1 MDGHDREIW
10 AGCCRGT
17 LTSMVKI
24 KLYYCQ
30 HLYCT
35 DLTTKSSSAIH
46 LHFSF
51 SHDFDYHSSTSQTPS
66 SIGSISMSNEL
77 QYLRM
82 EDHDIIPSCLSAD
95 PHKPRDFLLHYMG
108 CEQFYQREEYLES
121 LTADQT
127 RQVEA
132 KLRRIQ
138 YLRDAIAADPDK
150 GAGLVQHLTASL
162 RAWRATKDY
171 QDGIVRIRRQRVQY
185 FAVNGTTQKDVVT
198 RAAHHPGE
206 YNPDMDTNA
215 YLIRFKNGRP
225 AHGMQ
230 DGRFHEQ
237 YPSLRIS
244 IQDLVYGKED
254 LSMLY
259 PPGNTINYFHF
270 PANNLLVSVMT
281 PRHSQNGTDIDMII
295 LVG

>member
-1 MDGHDREIW
+1 MILMTILTE
-10 AGCCRGT
+10 T
-17 LTSMVKI
+17 L
-24 KLYYCQ
+24 
-30 HLYCT
+30 
-35 DLTTKSSSAIH
+35 
-46 LHFSF
+46 LHR
-51 SHDFDYHSSTSQTPS
+51 
-66 SIGSISMSNEL
+66 ISMSNEL

-127 RQVEA
+127 QQVEA
-132 KLRRIQ
+132 KLRRIK

-150 GAGLVQHLTASL
+150 GACLVQHLTCSL
-162 RAWRATKDY
+162 KSWRATKDY

-198 RAAHHPGE
+198 RAHPGE
-206 YNPDMDTNA
+206 YNPDMDTNV

-225 AHGMQ
+225 AHDMQ

-237 YPSLRIS
+237 YPSHRIS

-254 LSMLY
+254 LPMLY

-270 PANNLLVSVMT
+270 PANNLLVSAMT
-281 PRHSQNGTDIDMII
+281 PRHSKID
-295 LVG
+295 